1 MSYVVIQPGDTL
13 DAIAERYGIRVET
26 LKELNPSL
34 KDRFEPGMRLVLT
47 KPSLR
52 VSVQAQT
59 TSSHTASFAK
69 STEASVA
76 QTASKAHDNQTP
88 NKDTSP
94 HGRQEP
100 VLQGILPHVFH
111 RPYLFSD
118 PLESTDASDVA
129 SDQDAQAAVEKDT
142 QPPGAPEH
150 VTADFTE
157 QATPSRN
164 VVMHHRRPAQ
174 ALDLE
179 YIRLISAQAFIYPQ
193 GSPAHSAYHAPSQPV
208 KTSNVSNAFQT
219 EPRSVPKPPG
229 PMPFAMPPLGYPL
242 GMVPMVFYPPRT
254 VEMNHFAPY
263 HPATD
268 RSEPPKTVNEK
279 SQADQP
285 PQTKTPPTQPSQRP
299 KQQHAVLQIDQW
311 MTETM

>member
-59 TSSHTASFAK
+59 TSSHTASDAK

-76 QTASKAHDNQTP
+76 QTSSEAHVSLGSK
-88 NKDTSP
+88 KETSP
-94 HGRQEP
+94 HMRQEP

-118 PLESTDASDVA
+118 PLESTDTSDVA

-142 QPPGAPEH
+142 QLPGAPET
-150 VTADFTE
+150 VTAHFSEPTSS
-157 QATPSRN
+157 SRN
-164 VVMHHRRPAQ
+164 VAMHHPRPAH

-208 KTSNVSNAFQT
+208 KTSAVSNAFQT
-219 EPRSVPKPPG
+219 ESRSVPKPSA

-254 VEMNHFAPY
+254 VEINHFAPY
-263 HPATD
+263 HPVPRPA
-268 RSEPPKTVNEK
+268 EPPKTVNQK

-285 PQTKTPPTQPSQRP
+285 PQTEAPPTQPSQRP